1 MLQIQ
6 STVIMPNSLLP
17 FDYNDSNEMLLLSM
31 LHESSFASSN
41 DTEKASN
48 SIDTHHHQL
57 IKKEIKIE
65 GVKETSSFIGVRK
78 RPWGKFAAEIRDSTR
93 DGVRVWLGTFESA
106 EAAAMAYDQAAFS
119 MRGAT
124 AFLNFPLE
132 TVRESLKGIIIQ
144 SGGKCSTILALKKMH
159 MKRTRRK
166 TSIKKSKDFSKM
178 IMKQRNVIVFQDLG
192 ADYLE
197 QILIASCDN

>member
-1 MLQIQ
+1 
-6 STVIMPNSLLP
+6 MPNYFLP

-48 SIDTHHHQL
+48 SIDTHHQL
-57 IKKEIKIE
+57 KKEIKLIE
-65 GVKETSSFIGVRK
+65 GVKETSFIGVRK

-93 DGVRVWLGTFESA
+93 NGVRVWLGTFESA

-178 IMKQRNVIVFQDLG
+178 IMKQRKVIVFQDLG